1 MGSELEKQ
9 MAALLAGASEIDS
22 GVKDAR
28 KRAGNIR
35 KKSRELDDALDGL
48 EAPKFSMLTQMLKNE
63 SGEPDTSDE
72 AIEALFMTMDAD
84 KSGSIDKS
92 ELTQAFKDMFER
104 DGKPL
109 EMTVIKNVVDEM
121 FAKALKEDMVN
132 TFFKYDLDGG
142 GTIDRS
148 ELQEALK
155 DLELTV
161 SEEEITEIM
170 SKDGMEGKEE
180 LDMDTFATLV
190 IGLKHMTKE
199 DITKS
204 EFLVMAKKQLK
215 EDGVLN

>member
-1 MGSELEKQ
+1 MHGILEKPDVNVTN
-9 MAALLAGASEIDS
+9 AKDKETILPKILEIDKDVIERFKN
-22 GVKDAR
+22 GVKKLQSPQSPPA
-28 KRAGNIR
+28 
-35 KKSRELDDALDGL
+35 
-48 EAPKFSMLTQMLKNE
+48 LTQLLKNE

-72 AIEALFMTMDAD
+72 AIEALFVTMDAD

-121 FAKALKEDMVN
+121 VAKALKEDMVN

-199 DITKS
+199 DITKA

-215 EDGVLN
+215 DDGVLN